1 MTTASYKSGTT
12 AAAYKPRRGGMSAAN
27 KRLGALLAA
36 PAILSVLLIV
46 LWPLLNTVIISFEKI
61 DLFKGTTRFVGLNN
75 YIKLVEDPL
84 FLTSLRVN
92 LTYGVIVLVMSSIMG
107 LVFGLLLNEEFPA
120 RGFFRAILIL
130 PWALPWVIIGLLWGW
145 IVDAQF
151 GSLNGLLYQLGIID
165 KYIPFLADDN
175 WALFMT
181 ALATVWRQ
189 ASLSGI
195 LFLAA
200 LQAIPS
206 DQYDA
211 AKVDGAGLLGRF
223 QYITFPWLKPTLL
236 IASLI
241 NTLYGIMQF
250 DVVFMMTQGGPADAT
265 MLLSILLYRK
275 TFLFSDFGGGAAVS
289 NVLAI
294 ICLGLGLLFVRV
306 LYRPEEEIRM

>member
-1 MTTASYKSGTT
+1 MTAFFKPRTGDMT
-12 AAAYKPRRGGMSAAN
+12 AANRRF
-27 KRLGALLAA
+27 GALLAA

-46 LWPLLNTVIISFEKI
+46 LWPLANTIVISFQKI
-61 DLFKGTTRFVGLNN
+61 DLFNDTTRFVGLNN
-75 YIKLVEDPL
+75 YIKLIEDPL
-84 FLTSLRVN
+84 FLNSLRVN
-92 LTYGVIVLVMSSIMG
+92 LTYGAIVLVLSTIMG
-107 LVFGLLLNEEFPA
+107 MWFGLLLNEQFPA

-151 GSLNGLLYQLGIID
+151 GSLNGLIYQLGIVD
-165 KYIPFLADDN
+165 KYVAFLADDN

-200 LQAIPS
+200 LQAIPA

-241 NTLYGIMQF
+241 NILYGLMQF

-275 TFLFSDFGGGAAVS
+275 TFVFSDFGGGAAVS
-289 NVLAI
+289 NVLAL